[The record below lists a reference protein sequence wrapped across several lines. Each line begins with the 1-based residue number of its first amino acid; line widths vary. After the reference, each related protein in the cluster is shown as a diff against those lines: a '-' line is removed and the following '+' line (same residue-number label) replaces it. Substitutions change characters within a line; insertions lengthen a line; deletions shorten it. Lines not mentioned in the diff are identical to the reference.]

1 MLYLPTLAGA
11 AAYVPRGKEPTWTPA
26 DFASVTLVGY
36 YDAEDNSK
44 LTDVAGK
51 CSAWVDS
58 ANALNILLQAVGA
71 SQPAIVAS
79 HALTGRQVLQ
89 FDGTDDQ
96 MTLAPCPYATMG
108 NLSILVVGVQDALP
122 ADTTTR
128 YLVSTGQSVTNGLMC
143 QRVVGSSQNRARTA
157 TGNGAGGTNNGNS
170 VTPTVLMD
178 NRFIFV
184 GTWASTTQVCMLN
197 GAGPSASNAATMFGD
212 TTRFRLGASAAGTPA
227 GFLSGAISAVIYV
240 TGVISAQDLNNF
252 HIWAARRLGG
262 PPI

>member
-1 MLYLPTLAGA
+1 MKPLLRA
-11 AAYVPRGKEPTWTPA
+11 AASFRQKAVAPTWTPA

-44 LTDVAGK
+44 LTNVADK

-71 SQPAIVAS
+71 SQPAIVT

-96 MTLAPCPYATMG
+96 MTLAPCPYATTG

-128 YLVSTGQSVTNGLMC
+128 HSVSTGSNGSTNGLMC
-143 QRVVGSSQNRARTA
+143 QRVVSGGTNRARTS
-157 TGNGAGGTNNGNS
+157 TGNGTGLNNGNS
-170 VTPTVLMD
+170 VSPVVLMD

-197 GAGPSASNAATMFGD
+197 GAGPSASNTATMTGD
-212 TTRFRLGASAAGTPA
+212 VTRFRIGANPTATAG
-227 GFLSGAISAVIYV
+227 GFWSGAISAVLYV
-240 TGVISAQDLNNF
+240 TGVISAQDLNQF

-262 PPI
+262 PPIT